1 MSKDI
6 VQKIEQFIEPILKE
20 RKVTLH
26 DIEFVKEGNQTF
38 LRIYIDKEEG
48 IDLTECGIVSELISD
63 VLDKEDPIKGTYFL
77 EVSSPGAERPLKT
90 IQDYKNNLN
99 KNIYVSLYV
108 HIDGEKEYEGIL
120 TEVAE
125 DIITIEYIFKMRK
138 KQVQIPFDK
147 IAKGRLA
154 VSL

>member
-1 MSKDI
+1 MSQNI
-6 VQKIEQFIEPILKE
+6 IYQIEEFIEPILKE
-20 RKVTLH
+20 RNVTLH

-63 VLDKEDPIKGTYFL
+63 VLDKENPIKHSYFL
-77 EVSSPGAERPLKT
+77 EVSSPGAEKPLKT
-90 IQDYKNNLN
+90 IQDYKDNIN
-99 KNIYVSLYV
+99 KNIFVTLYV

-120 TEVAE
+120 IEVAE

-138 KQVQIPFDK
+138 KQVRIPFDK

>member
-1 MSKDI
+1 LSKNI
-6 VQKIEQFIEPILKE
+6 VQHIEELIEPILKE
-20 RKVTLH
+20 RNVTLY
-26 DIEFVKEGNQTF
+26 DIEFVREGNQTF
-38 LRIYIDKEEG
+38 LRIYVDKEEG

-63 VLDKEDPIKGTYFL
+63 ILDKEDPIKGAYFL
-77 EVSSPGAERPLKT
+77 EVSSPGAEKPLKT
-90 IQDYKNNLN
+90 LQDYKDNIN

-125 DIITIEYIFKMRK
+125 DIVTIEYTFKMRK